1 MRSSRPPVALFLTA
15 LVLAVLLSEGAL
27 RLFNYQLSSH
37 GQRYNILLL
46 FDRSIL
52 FRNAPLS
59 APDIDQQGR
68 RVTRVPPLPQE
79 LPRVLLLG
87 DSFTF
92 GVGGESGDSF
102 PSRLQARL
110 KETRAVSNYGVI
122 GYGPDQSLLQLEGG
136 GPLRSQDTVILSLFA
151 GNDFEDIIKNQ
162 LFTLD
167 STGALRASAENI
179 LTPYIP
185 RSKVMLL
192 LYRGFFGR
200 DLIPQRVMNTLFEDP
215 EKSLSHLTPFEQQ
228 ARIALLRSILLRIKN
243 ASAPAKFA
251 VNLIPPAG
259 YYRAP
264 LDFYSNVQVVK
275 ELCAELNLAL
285 VSVETGL
292 DGGAYLEKDG
302 HLTPQGND
310 KVAEQL
316 ARFITTVQ

>member
-1 MRSSRPPVALFLTA
+1 MPSSRPPVALLFTA
-15 LVLAVLLSEGAL
+15 LVLALLLSEGAL
-27 RLFNYQLSSH
+27 RLFNYQLSSY
-37 GQRYNILLL
+37 GQRYNILLH

-52 FRNAPLS
+52 FRNAPSS

-68 RVTRVPPLPQE
+68 RVTRIPPLPQE
-79 LPRVLLLG
+79 LPQVLLLG

-102 PSRLQARL
+102 PSQLQARL

-122 GYGPDQSLLQLEGG
+122 GYGPDQSLLQLEGVS
-136 GPLRSQDTVILSLFA
+136 PLQSQDTVILSLFA

-167 STGALRASAENI
+167 STGVLRASAENI
-179 LTPYIP
+179 LTPYLP

-192 LYRGFFGR
+192 LYRGFYGR

-215 EKSLSHLTPFEQQ
+215 EKSLSHLAHSEQR
-228 ARIALLRSILLRIKN
+228 ARVDLLRGVLLRLKR
-243 ASAPAKFA
+243 ASTPAKFA

-264 LDFYSNVQVVK
+264 LDFSANVQVVK
-275 ELCAELNLAL
+275 DLSSELNIAL
-285 VSVETGL
+285 VSVETIL
-292 DGGAYLEKDG
+292 DEGAYLEKDG

-310 KVAEQL
+310 RVAEQL
-316 ARFITTVQ
+316 ARFIATE